1 MYPLLKRDDLTLPY
15 FLTTILWNYV
25 AGYHVLKMP
34 KFIKWMSIVC
44 YTSMIA
50 WHLAEANI
58 PAPSNLPDIYT
69 VLNVLFSCGCFV
81 FAFIY
86 FNWRQ
91 FSLIDNVHETL
102 EGQKAK
108 KQN

>member
-1 MYPLLKRDDLTLPY
+1 MYPLLKRDDLILPY

-25 AGYHVLKMP
+25 AGYHVLSMP
-34 KFIKWMSIVC
+34 RAVKWMSAVC

-50 WHLAEANI
+50 WHLTEANI
-58 PAPSNLPDIYT
+58 PAPANLPDIYT
-69 VLNVLFSCGCFV
+69 VLNVLFSCGCFSL
-81 FAFIY
+81 AFIY

-91 FSLIDNVHETL
+91 FNLLDNVPETL
-102 EGQKAK
+102 EEQKK